1 MDDFLLRALLAGTGL
16 VLATAPLG
24 CFVVWRRM
32 AYFGDATGHAAVLGV
47 ALAVILS
54 LPITV
59 GVVAM
64 TAAFGALLFGLTRKG
79 TSADTILGVL
89 SHSMLAIGLVGVAL
103 APGPRIDFEGLLFG
117 DILAVRQLDIW
128 IIWGA
133 GVVVAGLVA
142 ARWNALLTA
151 TLGDDLAR
159 AGGIDPQRDTA
170 LLTGLLALTVA
181 LALKMVGALLISGL
195 LIIPAAA
202 ARPFARSPEAMVALA
217 ALFGLA
223 SVLGGL
229 GLSFVIDSPAGP
241 SIIVA
246 AATMF
251 AAARLF
257 QPSR

>member
-1 MDDFLLRALLAGTGL
+1 MDDFLLRAALAGTGL
-16 VLATAPLG
+16 ILATAPLG

-47 ALAVILS
+47 AVAVTLS
-54 LPITV
+54 LPVIA
-59 GVVAM
+59 GVLAT
-64 TAAFGALLFGLTRKG
+64 TAAFGVLLFGLTRQG
-79 TSADTILGVL
+79 TSADTVLGVL
-89 SHSMLAIGLVGVAL
+89 SHSLLAIGLVGVAL
-103 APGPRIDFEGLLFG
+103 APGPRIDLEGLLFG
-117 DILAVRQLDIW
+117 DILAVRSLDVWLIW
-128 IIWGA
+128 IGGA
-133 GVVVAGLVA
+133 AVAAIVA

-159 AGGIDPQRDTA
+159 AGGINPPRDTA

-181 LALKMVGALLISGL
+181 LALKMVGALLISAL

-217 ALFGLA
+217 AALGLA

-229 GLSFVIDSPAGP
+229 GLSFLIDSPAGP

-246 AATMF
+246 AAALF
-251 AAARLF
+251 AVARAV
-257 QPSR
+257 QPAR